1 MQTNVIRKMI
11 KEANAIERQTGILR
25 SALEN
30 LSQLR
35 GVHLNTQQMN
45 DVIQFIKQY
54 VDHAPALLDQ
64 ITSVANEAKIYNQI
78 EHILDAAVQYFLA
91 PEDVIPDHLGLLGL
105 VDDAYL
111 THCLVQ
117 ALSDDYQAQ
126 TGNSLV
132 PSDLTKANMFIRG
145 LIGEPGASM
154 LDQAVMATI
163 NGPTI
168 QQSMMN
174 LFQAGSAFNI
184 QGPDPI
190 WGNASISEVVDARL
204 GAMGVV

>member
-1 MQTNVIRKMI
+1 MQTNRIRKMI
-11 KEANAIERQTGILR
+11 KEANAIERQTGNLR
-25 SALEN
+25 SALEG
-30 LSQLR
+30 LAQLR
-35 GVHLNTQQMN
+35 GVHLNSEQMKG
-45 DVIQFIKQY
+45 VIQFIQQY
-54 VDHAPALLDQ
+54 VDHAPVLLDQ
-64 ITSVANEAKIYNQI
+64 IASIADEVGIYDQI
-78 EHILDAAVQYFLA
+78 EHVLDAAVQYFLA
-91 PEDVIPDHLGLLGL
+91 PEDLIPDHLGLLGL

-111 THCLVQ
+111 THCLLQ
-117 ALSDDYQAQ
+117 ALSDNFQAQ

-132 PSDLTKANMFIRG
+132 PSDLTKANMFVRG
-145 LIGEPGASM
+145 LIGEPQASM

-174 LFQAGSAFNI
+174 LFQAGSMFNM

-190 WGNASISEVVDARL
+190 WGNASISEIVDARL

>member
-1 MQTNVIRKMI
+1 MQTNRIRKMI
-11 KEANAIERQTGILR
+11 KEANTIERQTGNLR
-25 SALEN
+25 SSLEN

-35 GVHLNTQQMN
+35 GVHLNSEQMKG
-45 DVIQFIKQY
+45 VIQFIQQY
-54 VDHAPALLDQ
+54 VDHAPAMLDQ
-64 ITSVANEAKIYNQI
+64 IASVANEAGIYNQI

-91 PEDVIPDHLGLLGL
+91 PEDLIPDHLGLLGL

-117 ALSDDYQAQ
+117 ALSDNFQEQ

-132 PSDLTKANMFIRG
+132 PSDLTKANMFVRG
-145 LIGEPGASM
+145 LIGEPHASM

-174 LFQAGSAFNI
+174 LFQAGSMFNM

-190 WGNASISEVVDARL
+190 WGNASINEVVDARL